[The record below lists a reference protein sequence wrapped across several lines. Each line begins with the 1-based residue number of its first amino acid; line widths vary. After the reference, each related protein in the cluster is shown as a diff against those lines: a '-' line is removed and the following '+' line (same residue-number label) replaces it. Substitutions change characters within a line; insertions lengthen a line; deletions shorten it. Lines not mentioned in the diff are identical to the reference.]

1 MNINLD
7 DNKIVKVVYR
17 QDDSR
22 VLEFN
27 YKDGA
32 LVSVTT
38 SFSPKAKEEE
48 PKPTVMS
55 DEEMIEAVKN
65 SDFMEELKAAKKK
78 YKLAKEIAE
87 DFPKEDVSPS
97 KLGVKSPSK
106 KYSDESIGIIKNIIK
121 LDEDG
126 KLDEIAQK
134 VRNKIDNVINLPA
147 QIEGQEYD
155 IEMDTCQRSIDR
167 IKDDIMKSIENTD
180 LNDINKNKNFCE
192 MVDIYKN
199 YLNKKKELSD
209 KKWDICRKK
218 IEPLE
223 IWKKK

>member
-7 DNKIVKVVYR
+7 NNKIVKVVYR

-32 LVSVTT
+32 LASVST

-48 PKPTVMS
+48 PKSTVMS
-55 DEEMIEAVKN
+55 DEEMIKAVKN

-78 YKLAKEIAE
+78 YKLAKEITE

-126 KLDEIAQK
+126 ILDEIAQK
-134 VRNKIDNVINLPA
+134 ARKKIDNVINLPA

-155 IEMDTCQRSIDR
+155 MEMDTCQRSIDK
-167 IKDDIMKSIENTD
+167 IKNDIMKSIERVD
-180 LNDINKNKNFCE
+180 LNNIDNNKKFCE
-192 MVDIYKN
+192 MVDMYKS

-209 KKWDICRKK
+209 NKW
-218 IEPLE
+218 ELYT
-223 IWKKK
+223 